1 MIPAREDEP
10 SNRRSNMNMIRKTV
24 IAGAAAIAMV
34 AAGSIA
40 APSQAH
46 ANNKAVAAF
55 VGGALLGG
63 FLASQTPVYA
73 TPVYVQPTCRWQQ
86 QQVVNPYTGLWTWQ
100 TVKVCF

>member
-1 MIPAREDEP
+1 
-10 SNRRSNMNMIRKTV
+10 MNTMIRKTA

-34 AAGSIA
+34 ATGSIA
-40 APSQAH
+40 APSEAH
-46 ANNKAVAAF
+46 ANGKAVAAF

-73 TPVYVQPTCRWQQ
+73 APVYAAPVYYGPTCTWQK

-100 TVKVCF
+100 NVKVCY